1 MILDLGSLAV
11 DPKHQRKGVGRLLV
25 QWGIDRAVEERKNI
39 LIVANPTGAPLY
51 QKMGF
56 EKIQSLMTYV
66 GEPFE
71 EEHWVFI
78 MRHQDGDVKN
88 QNEN

>member
-1 MILDLGSLAV
+1 MIDLNSLAV
-11 DPKHQRKGVGRLLV
+11 DAKHQRKGIGRMLV

-56 EKIQSLMTYV
+56 ELIETFVRWV
-66 GEPFE
+66 GEPYVE
-71 EEHWVFI
+71 DGWVFI
-78 MRHQDGDVKN
+78 MRRQD
-88 QNEN
+88 